1 MDWKGEKCVA
11 DRKREHEAKD
21 FEWVFGGQITLSRLI
36 IYVTAYWQL
45 SSASSKCHK
54 QDHLIIYSQN
64 KEGCGVCLI
73 DEEVWPGLC
82 YLSFSSL
89 CLWHSLYI
97 LWICSS
103 LPATGKQENI
113 IR

>member
-45 SSASSKCHK
+45 
-54 QDHLIIYSQN
+54 N
-64 KEGCGVCLI
+64 
-73 DEEVWPGLC
+73 
-82 YLSFSSL
+82 
-89 CLWHSLYI
+89 
-97 LWICSS
+97 
-103 LPATGKQENI
+103 
-113 IR
+113 